1 MDQARSTLA
10 LVSLAGAT
18 LMGAVYGPHLG
29 SPDPTVM
36 VAILFASLTSS
47 IAGFAFS
54 AICGGIL
61 FHLWDDHVR
70 IVQIMI
76 ACSIANQAVM
86 VWSLRRD
93 ISWRALAVCVGGGA
107 CGVPLGAWAL
117 LHADQRSFE
126 NAIGLL
132 LLAYGAYLLLG
143 KQRTLRLDHPVLKA
157 AVGFAG
163 GVLGAATALPS
174 LPVMIWCQLKGC
186 DNDAQRALSQP
197 FILAMQVLALAI
209 TPLLEAVA
217 HQEAG
222 RFDVAESGYAAVLAL
237 EPEQP
242 QALLFAGV
250 LASRAGR
257 QSPLRPARRC
267 RKPRWP
273 PRHGPPANSKPRS
286 RRRR

>member
-209 TPLLEAVA
+209 TPLLAPTHGAGLEFSDLLCIPAGLFGTQIGMGCYRGLSARQFAVA
-217 HQEAG
+217 
-222 RFDVAESGYAAVLAL
+222 VSVLLIVSGLSFVL
-237 EPEQP
+237 
-242 QALLFAGV
+242 
-250 LASRAGR
+250 
-257 QSPLRPARRC
+257 
-267 RKPRWP
+267 
-273 PRHGPPANSKPRS
+273 
-286 RRRR
+286 